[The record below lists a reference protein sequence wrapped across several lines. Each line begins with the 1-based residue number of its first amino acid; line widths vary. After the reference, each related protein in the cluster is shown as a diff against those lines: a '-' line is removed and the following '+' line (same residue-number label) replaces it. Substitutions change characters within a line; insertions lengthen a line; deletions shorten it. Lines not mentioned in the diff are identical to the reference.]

1 MQNSRS
7 ARFSWCEIRFYQWG
21 GKSARADELEGNARV
36 LRGEVPRV
44 YVCTLC
50 GPGAES
56 GKVKGER

>member
-1 MQNSRS
+1 MRDKDFISG
-7 ARFSWCEIRFYQWG
+7 G

-50 GPGAES
+50 GLGTES
-56 GKVKGER
+56 GKVKRER